1 VLRYTFEQGMISKM
15 APLDALFADADLGDA
30 GGSDGI

>member
-1 VLRYTFEQGMISKM
+1 VLRYTFEQGMISRM
-15 APLDALFADADLGDA
+15 LSLEELFEDTDPGDA